1 MLEGG
6 DVGPAD
12 SQSQT
17 DTDCE
22 AACMSQHHL
31 NIGQKTIHYKS
42 NRVSLQFSFNDGYIS
57 KPQDKLELICSTYYV
72 YHSPLYLKDI
82 KMINSWNVKYRFG
95 I

>member
-1 MLEGG
+1 MIQEQHGGGGAPLVLQMLRQEQLAWWSGGMMLEGG

-31 NIGQKTIHYKS
+31 NIGQKTILYIHYLSNSKS
-42 NRVSLQFSFNDGYIS
+42 MILMMFFKIW
-57 KPQDKLELICSTYYV
+57 
-72 YHSPLYLKDI
+72 LYFKT
-82 KMINSWNVKYRFG
+82 SG
-95 I
+95 

>member
-31 NIGQKTIHYKS
+31 NIGQKTIYYKS
-42 NRVSLQFSFNDGYIS
+42 ILGTLNSQF
-57 KPQDKLELICSTYYV
+57 
-72 YHSPLYLKDI
+72 
-82 KMINSWNVKYRFG
+82 FG
-95 I
+95 